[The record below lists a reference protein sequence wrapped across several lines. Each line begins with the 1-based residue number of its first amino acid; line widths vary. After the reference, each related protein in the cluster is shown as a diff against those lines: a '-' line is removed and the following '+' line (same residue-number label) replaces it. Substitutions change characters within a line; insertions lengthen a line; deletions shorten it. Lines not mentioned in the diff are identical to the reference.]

1 MRRIVQLRGGGWCLV
16 WWWIQS
22 KLLLQA
28 SHLVRPPLRPGTWK
42 PKNDTVAP
50 DSLRG
55 AEQTPVP
62 LHGDLGWP
70 AAKMARVD
78 WSGLARSSYPKLTI
92 PALALSSGVIH
103 YAKDGMVPLFEL
115 ISRRMCLL
123 FIPGA

>member
-1 MRRIVQLRGGGWCLV
+1 MFGVVVDSIKSVAGVL
-16 WWWIQS
+16 
-22 KLLLQA
+22 
-28 SHLVRPPLRPGTWK
+28 PGPSAT
-42 PKNDTVAP
+42 PSGHMEATVAP

-70 AAKMARVD
+70 AAKMARVN

-103 YAKDGMVPLFEL
+103 YATDGMIPLFEL
-115 ISRRMCLL
+115 ISCRSCLL